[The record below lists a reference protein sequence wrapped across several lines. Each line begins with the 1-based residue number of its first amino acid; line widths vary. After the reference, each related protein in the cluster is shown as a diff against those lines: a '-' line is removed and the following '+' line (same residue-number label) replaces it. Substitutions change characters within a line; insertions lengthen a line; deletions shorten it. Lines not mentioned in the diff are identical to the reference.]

1 MEDSASDTDP
11 HSKSRQEKTTPIC
24 AIGASAGGVSALQSF
39 FEKIDPDLGLAYVV
53 VVHLAPDH
61 ESQLS
66 DILSNRTQMPVR
78 QVDDT
83 PQLEP
88 NCVYVIAPD
97 RELVIDG
104 DMVHSRPFSEPR
116 GQRAPVDMFFRS
128 VAAARADAVC
138 VVLTGA
144 GSDGSIGVTKIKEAG
159 GVVLVQ
165 DPKEAEY
172 RAMPLSAIATGA
184 ADFIEPLGDLVKT
197 LEVLARSN
205 EKLSEL
211 NHDDAENDLRRILAF
226 LRVRTGQDFSGY
238 KQATVMRR
246 LKRRMQ
252 VTRKDT
258 LPAYADYLHDHP
270 EEAQELFGD
279 LLISVT
285 AFFRDPGA
293 YEALVDEA
301 LTPLLRDAGHE
312 GGLRVWSVGCATGEE
327 AYSLAMVFLEEAE
340 RQQVM
345 PQIQIF
351 ASDLD
356 DGALATAR
364 EGRYPK
370 AIEADVS
377 EERLRRF
384 FIDEGPHYRIRKE
397 VRDLVLFA
405 HHSALK
411 DPPFMRLDLI
421 SCRNLLIYLERDLQR
436 QLLALFHYALR
447 PGGVLFLGSAETI
460 DTRPDLFTP
469 CDRDARVFAAKPRS
483 SRDVELLTQLPRGN
497 RPVLPGGIPSRKET
511 PEKAPPKIHAAALE
525 ALAPPSALVD
535 EEHQVLNLSKNAG
548 LFIRPPEGPLN
559 PELPS
564 LVHPELRSE
573 LRRALHR
580 AIDAKEPTLTLP
592 ATVAMDGTHRRVV
605 MHVLPV
611 RDDERGP
618 RQALVLFLDVGNGS
632 EDEDE
637 TPTEVAAG
645 APDRVRQLEA
655 ELKATQDRLS
665 ASRREHEG
673 AIQELRVANEELQSI
688 NEEYRSTAEEL
699 ETSKEELQSINE
711 ELSTVNSELKNKLD
725 TIASA
730 HSDLQNLVNATE
742 IGTLFLDSDLRIKLL
757 TPAVE
762 QLFNV
767 TDSDI
772 GRPISDFTHKLV
784 HDGVESDA
792 RRVLRDLT
800 PVEAEVAS
808 KDGRWLMMRLRPYRT
823 VEDRIEGVVVSFV
836 DITARRNAEEQLRAG
851 EAKYRRLF
859 ETMDEGYLLAEVM
872 RDAGGK
878 VTDVCYVEANPA
890 ARRQVD
896 AEFVGRCLSDVLP
909 EVEPHWFEIPARV
922 LDTGEPMN
930 AELHS
935 EALDQWFE
943 VSATKID
950 DDYVAILFSDVTERK
965 RDEAERELMLNELNH
980 RVKNM
985 LAVVQSIANQT
996 LRATGDP
1003 KAFAEVF
1010 GQRIRA
1016 LSAAHNLLTQER
1028 WSGADLRE
1036 LVMAC
1041 VSTFVVDGTGR
1052 IHPDGPDVR
1061 LAPNATV
1068 SFVMALH
1075 ELATN
1080 AMKYGA
1086 LSNGEGRIEV
1096 SWTIGKAPE
1105 GQDRLE
1111 VTWNELDGPEV
1122 IPPEREGFGKRM
1134 LEKGIARQLG
1144 GEVTLDYV
1152 PSGLVC
1158 QMNVPLDKVTARD
1171 SVCETYAMPRRG

>member
-1 MEDSASDTDP
+1 MNEDAGAAT
-11 HSKSRQEKTTPIC
+11 EKPETFTPIC
-24 AIGASAGGVSALQSF
+24 AIGASAGGVKALQSF
-39 FEKIDPDLGLAYVV
+39 FERVDPKLGLAYVV
-53 VVHLAPDH
+53 IVHLAPEH

-66 DILSNRTQMPVR
+66 EILSNRTSMPVR
-78 QVDDT
+78 QVEDS
-83 PQLEP
+83 PRLEP
-88 NCVYVIAPD
+88 DCVYVIAPD

-104 DMVHSRPFSEPR
+104 NSIHSRAFSEPR
-116 GQRAPVDMFFRS
+116 GKRAPIDMFFSS
-128 VAAARADAVC
+128 VAAARADGLC

-144 GSDGSIGVTKIKEAG
+144 GSDGAVGVTKMKEAG

-165 DPKEAEY
+165 DPTEAEY
-172 RAMPLSAIATGA
+172 GAMPRSAIAAGA
-184 ADFIEPLGDLVKT
+184 VDFVQPLDRLVET
-197 LEVLARSN
+197 LGEIARR
-205 EKLSEL
+205 KDALREL
-211 NHDDAENDLRRILAF
+211 HEDDAEHDVRRILAF
-226 LRVRTGQDFSGY
+226 LQARTGHDFSSY
-238 KQATVMRR
+238 KRATVMRR
-246 LKRRMQ
+246 IKRRMQ
-252 VTRKDT
+252 VTRKDS
-258 LPAYADYLHDHP
+258 LPAYADYLRDNP

-285 AFFRDPGA
+285 AFFRDPAA
-293 YEALVDEA
+293 YEALVEEA
-301 LTPLLRDAGHE
+301 VTPLLRDAGPD
-312 GGLRVWSVGCATGEE
+312 GQLRVWSVGCATGEE
-327 AYSLAMVFLEEAE
+327 AYSLAIAILEEAE
-340 RQQVM
+340 RQQVT
-345 PQIQIF
+345 PHIQIF

-370 AIEADVS
+370 AIVADVS
-377 EERLRRF
+377 DERLRRF
-384 FIDEGPHYRIRKE
+384 FVDEGTHYRIRKE

-447 PGGVLFLGSAETI
+447 PGGMLFLGSAESV
-460 DTRPDLFTP
+460 DTRPDLFAP
-469 CDRDARVFAAKPRS
+469 CDRDARVFAARPRS
-483 SRDVELLTQLPRGN
+483 SRDVELLTQLPREN

-535 EEHQVLNLSKNAG
+535 EEHRVLNLSKNAG

-711 ELSTVNSELKNKLD
+711 ELNTVNSELKGKLD
-725 TIASA
+725 AIASA

-742 IGTLFLDSDLRIKLL
+742 IGTLFLDGELRIKML

-767 TDSDI
+767 SDSDV

-784 HDGVESDA
+784 HDGVEREA
-792 RRVLRDLT
+792 RKVLRDLAPIET
-800 PVEAEVAS
+800 EVAT
-808 KDGRWLMMRLRPYRT
+808 KDGSWLMMRLRPYRT

-836 DITARRNAEEQLRAG
+836 DITARRETEARLRES

-859 ETMDEGYLLAEVM
+859 ENMDEGYLLAEVI
-872 RDAGGK
+872 RDEDGK
-878 VTDVCYVEANPA
+878 VADVRYVEANPA
-890 ARRQVD
+890 ARRQVKVD
-896 AEFVGRCLSDVLP
+896 FVGHDLSEVRH

-922 LDTGEPMN
+922 LDTGNAER

-935 EALDQWFE
+935 EALGQWFE
-943 VSATKID
+943 VGATKID
-950 DDYVAILFSDVTERK
+950 DRRVAILFTDVTERK
-965 RDEAERELMLNELNH
+965 RNERERELMLNELDH

-985 LAVVQSIANQT
+985 LAVVQSISNQT
-996 LRATGDP
+996 LRVTEDP
-1003 KAFAEVF
+1003 RTFAAVF

-1028 WSGADLRE
+1028 WSGADLGQ
-1036 LVMAC
+1036 LISA
-1041 VSTFVVDGTGR
+1041 SIASFVTDGSER
-1052 IHPDGPDVR
+1052 ILAEGPDIR

-1068 SFVMALH
+1068 SFTMALH

-1134 LEKGIARQLG
+1134 LEKGIARELG

-1158 QMNVPLDKVTARD
+1158 QMNFPLDKVTTD
-1171 SVCETYAMPRRG
+1171 DGD

>member
-11 HSKSRQEKTTPIC
+11 HSKSGQEKTTPIC

-104 DMVHSRPFSEPR
+104 DMIHSRPFSEPR
-116 GQRAPVDMFFRS
+116 GQRAPIDMFFRS
-128 VAAARADAVC
+128 VAAARGDGFC
-138 VVLTGA
+138 VVLSGA
-144 GSDGSIGVTKIKEAG
+144 GSDGAVGVTKVKEAG

-172 RAMPLSAIATGA
+172 GAMPRSAISTGV
-184 ADFIEPLGDLVKT
+184 ADFVEPLDRLVTTIADVSRNKGA
-197 LEVLARSN
+197 LRE
-205 EKLSEL
+205 LSE
-211 NHDDAENDLRRILAF
+211 DESEDDLRRILSF
-226 LRVRTGQDFSGY
+226 LRARTGHDFSSY
-238 KQATVMRR
+238 KRATMMRR
-246 LKRRMQ
+246 VIRRMQ
-252 VTRKDT
+252 VSRKES
-258 LPAYADYLHDHP
+258 LPAYAEYLRDNP
-270 EEAQELFGD
+270 EEAHELFSD

-285 AFFRDPGA
+285 AFFRDPKA
-293 YEALVDEA
+293 FEVLVDEA
-301 LTPLLRDAGHE
+301 LAHLLRDAGPD
-312 GGLRVWSVGCATGEE
+312 GQLRVWSVGCATGEE
-327 AYSLAMVFLEEAE
+327 AYSLAIVLLEEAE

-345 PQIQIF
+345 PHIQIF
-351 ASDLD
+351 ATDLD
-356 DGALATAR
+356 EGALATAR
-364 EGRYPK
+364 EGRYPR

-377 EERLRRF
+377 DERLRRYF
-384 FIDEGPHYRIRKE
+384 VDEGTHYRIRKE

-405 HHSALK
+405 NHSALK

-447 PGGVLFLGSAETI
+447 PGGMLFLGSAETV
-460 DTRPDLFTP
+460 DTRPDLFTAS
-469 CDRDARVFAAKPRS
+469 DRDARVYAAKPRS

-497 RPVLPGGIPSRKET
+497 RPTLPGGVPTRRET
-511 PEKAPPKIHAAALE
+511 PVKAPPKVHSAALE
-525 ALAPPSALVD
+525 AFAPPSVLVD
-535 EEHQVLNLSKNAG
+535 EEHRVINLSRNAG
-548 LFIRPPEGPLN
+548 AFIRPSEGPLSA
-559 PELPS
+559 ELPA
-564 LVHPELRSE
+564 LVRPEMRGE

-580 AIDAKEPTLTLP
+580 AIDGNEPTLTLP
-592 ATVAMDGTHRRVV
+592 MHVAVNGSTRRVMV
-605 MHVLPV
+605 HVTPSQQ
-611 RDDERGP
+611 DEASP
-618 RQALVLFLDVGNGS
+618 RNALVLFLDLGEDTEPTSDDGS
-632 EDEDE
+632 E
-637 TPTEVAAG
+637 TSAP
-645 APDRVRQLEA
+645 PDRLRQLEA

-711 ELSTVNSELKNKLD
+711 ELSTVNSELKSKLD

-762 QLFNV
+762 HLFNV
-767 TDSDI
+767 TESDV

-784 HDGVESDA
+784 HDGVEA
-792 RRVLRDLT
+792 EAKKVLRDLT
-800 PVEAEVAS
+800 PVETEVAS
-808 KDGRWLMMRLRPYRT
+808 RDGRWLMMRLRPYRT

-836 DITARRNAEEQLRAG
+836 DITARRNAEEQLREG

-922 LDTGEPMN
+922 LDTGEPVN

-1086 LSNGEGRIEV
+1086 LSNEKGRIEI
-1096 SWTIGKAPE
+1096 SWTVGK
-1105 GQDRLE
+1105 DRDGKEMLE
-1111 VTWNELDGPEV
+1111 ITWNEMDGPEV
-1122 IPPEREGFGKRM
+1122 SPPEREGFGRRM
-1134 LEKGIARQLG
+1134 LEKGIARELS
-1144 GEVTLDYV
+1144 GEVELDYP

-1158 QMNVPLDKVTARD
+1158 RMSFPLDRVTG
-1171 SVCETYAMPRRG
+1171 RGGE